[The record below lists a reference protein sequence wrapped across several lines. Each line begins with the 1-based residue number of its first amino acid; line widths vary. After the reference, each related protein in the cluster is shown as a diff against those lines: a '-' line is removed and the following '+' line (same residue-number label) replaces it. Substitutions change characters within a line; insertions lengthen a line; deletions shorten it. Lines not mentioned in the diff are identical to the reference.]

1 MGIKLFC
8 NFPKISLA
16 NNFNKLKKT
25 PFLVRNRK
33 ETSGEVT
40 RVDESEEE
48 SEDAGGQNTGA
59 EEEVEETEEEEEEE
73 VVSGNILA
81 KRKNKPPRTSNDN
94 SKEMPSMLASTV
106 IQVTH
111 SVLDPVV
118 NSVGSTCCGE
128 SRIQCHLLVSIIDH
142 QPFFR

>member
-1 MGIKLFC
+1 M
-8 NFPKISLA
+8 
-16 NNFNKLKKT
+16 
-25 PFLVRNRK
+25 
-33 ETSGEVT
+33 T

-48 SEDAGGQNTGA
+48 SEDAGGQNTGG

-106 IQVTH
+106 IQVTD

-118 NSVGSTCCGE
+118 SSVGFDF
-128 SRIQCHLLVSIIDH
+128 RHLHWQVKLTHLCQLLNPI
-142 QPFFR
+142 